1 MLREFI
7 SAAMSEAQYEITDKP
22 DEPFYGE
29 IAACPGVLAI
39 GSTLEQCRA
48 NLEDS
53 LDGWLVLNLQLG
65 HTLPAV
71 NGIELQRLR
80 GQFSPD

>member
-7 SAAMSEAQYEITDKP
+7 SAAMSQAHYEITDQP
-22 DEPFYGE
+22 GEPFYGE
-29 IAACPGVLAI
+29 IPTCPGVLAI
-39 GSTLEQCRA
+39 GPTLEQCRG
-48 NLEDS
+48 NLEDA
-53 LDGWLVLNLQLG
+53 LDGWLLLKLQLG

-80 GQFSPD
+80 EAS